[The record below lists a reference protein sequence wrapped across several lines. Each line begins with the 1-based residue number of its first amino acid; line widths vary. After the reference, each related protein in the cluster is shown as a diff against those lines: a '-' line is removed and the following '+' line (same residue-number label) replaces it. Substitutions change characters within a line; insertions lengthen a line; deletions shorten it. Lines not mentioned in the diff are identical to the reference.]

1 MLPSKVKTALIVVLP
16 AALGLGAAGM
26 TDLASSRSDA
36 AGQGDKA
43 AKEKPAVEL
52 SLAEFK
58 ELKPI
63 LDVKNQPW
71 TTIPW
76 KYSITEARKLA
87 AAAKKPIFMVIN
99 TGNCLGCT

>member
-1 MLPSKVKTALIVVLP
+1 MSSSKLKRSVAAVFLP
-16 AALGLGAAGM
+16 AALGLGVGLVA
-26 TDLASSRSDA
+26 SRSA
-36 AGQGDKA
+36 AAEKA
-43 AKEKPAVEL
+43 VGI

-58 ELKPI
+58 DLKPV
-63 LDVKNQPW
+63 LDIKRQPW

-87 AAAKKPIFMVIN
+87 VASGKPIFMVVN